1 MKLKSITL
9 AAMAIC
15 LTGQTAF
22 SRRPAVFPETE
33 ARESAPEGLAVDF
46 TEHLDQKVVSKGGA
60 VTRRHETVFF
70 DSAKDAASK
79 DMEQS
84 PNYSSL
90 NGVWDFRYYDSV
102 QDMLADP
109 DKAPTAIKVPGNWEV
124 QGFGTAV
131 YVNHPYEFRPRNPQP
146 PQLPDRIPT
155 GVYSRKFTP
164 EFGKGENCYL
174 NLCGVKGG
182 AYVFVNGKFVG
193 YSEDSKDLV
202 RYDITPYVES
212 GMEADLRIVV
222 TRWNTGSYLEC
233 QDFWRISGIERD
245 VYLSREPA
253 AVPEDFD
260 WNVVS
265 TLADDLSTGDFRLSV
280 NSSKPIN
287 VSWTLLD
294 ANGNETAKGA
304 TETVQGVK
312 QWQSAIKDVRRW
324 SAETPELYTLLLC
337 VEGKHAKANV
347 GFRRLE
353 IVGDRFLVNGMPVK
367 FKGVNIHEH
376 NQFTGHYIT
385 EEDMLTDLRLMKK
398 HNINAI
404 RTSHYPLPRLFYELC
419 DEYGFYV
426 YDEANI
432 ESHGMGYNLE
442 KTLGN
447 NPDWLPQHRDRILNM
462 YYRTRNYPCV
472 TILSL
477 GNEAGNGCNFYDT
490 YRELKALE
498 SGGQNRPVCYERA
511 VLEWNTDMFVPQYPD
526 AEWFHK
532 MGKSG
537 YPKPVVPSEYSHAM
551 GNSNG
556 SLDRQWK
563 YIYEYPNLQG
573 GFIWD
578 WIDQGLYE
586 TDSDGRMY
594 WTYGGDY
601 GEHSPSDGNFN
612 CNGVIAPDR
621 TPHPAMAEIK
631 HVYQDVK
638 VLPEDASQGLFKV
651 QNRFYFKSLNEY
663 TLRWAVT
670 ADGTRI
676 ASGNVALSAAPQ
688 SEEEVRVRLPKLP
701 SDKKCLITFET
712 LTSKAAGLL
721 PEGSV
726 IACDQ
731 IKLSDAKRLATPRR
745 ARGVKATE
753 TETAIALECRDASLV
768 FDKAL
773 GCLKEYSFKG
783 KNMFNED
790 FGLRPLFW
798 RAPTD
803 NDYGNGMPSRCQAFK
818 VSSRE
823 FDVKAGLEGDS
834 VVAEYSLASGNIFT
848 VRYTLLEGGI
858 LSVES
863 DFKGV
868 KSSKPVDVPR
878 IGFRMRLPATADSFS
893 YLGRGPEEN
902 YADRFGGTLIGG
914 YSSSA
919 SKEYVRYVRPQE
931 CGHHIDCEY
940 LSIGGLAIR
949 SDRFEFNALRC
960 AVEDLD
966 SEEAVQR
973 DYQWENKGPLT
984 ENDPA
989 KAKNRL
995 RRQTHINDYVERDFV
1010 EVCVDYAQSGVGG
1023 YDSWGS
1029 RPDGDRC
1036 LWSDRDY
1043 SFRFAI
1049 VPARAMGVRKSLGFD
1064 F

>member
-1 MKLKSITL
+1 MNIMSKRLHFLTPLAFLLACSAAYAGTL
-9 AAMAIC
+9 
-15 LTGQTAF
+15 TT
-22 SRRPAVFPETE
+22 
-33 ARESAPEGLAVDF
+33 DF
-46 TEHLDQKVVSKGGA
+46 TEHLDQKVITEGDA

-70 DSAKDAASK
+70 DMAKDALS
-79 DMEQS
+79 EEIEES
-84 PNYSSL
+84 PNYTSL

-102 QDMLADP
+102 QEMLADP
-109 DKAPTAIKVPGNWEV
+109 DKAPSTIKVPGNWEV
-124 QGFGTAV
+124 QGFGTAI
-131 YVNHPYEFRPRNPQP
+131 YVNHPYEFCPRNPRP
-146 PQLPDRIPT
+146 PQLPDKIPT

-164 EFGKGENCYL
+164 KFGTGEKCYL
-174 NLCGVKGG
+174 NLCGVKSG
-182 AYVFVNGKFVG
+182 AYVFINDKFIG

-212 GMEADLRIVV
+212 GKEADLRLVV
-222 TRWNTGSYLEC
+222 TRWSTGSYLEC

-245 VYLSREPA
+245 VYLSKEPA
-253 AVPEDFD
+253 TVPEDFD

-265 TLADDLSTGDFRLSV
+265 TLADDLITGDFRLNV

-294 ANGNETAKGA
+294 VQGNETAKGE

-312 QWQSAIKDVRRW
+312 QWQSAIKDVRKW

-337 VEGKHAKANV
+337 VEGKYAKANV

-353 IVGDRFLVNGMPVK
+353 IIGNQFLVNGQPVK

-385 EEDMLTDLRLMKK
+385 KEDIMTDLRLMKE

-404 RTSHYPLPRLFYELC
+404 RTCHYPQPRLFYELC
-419 DEYGFYV
+419 DKYGFYV

-432 ESHGMGYNLE
+432 ESHGMGYNLTR
-442 KTLGN
+442 TLGN
-447 NPDWLPQHRDRILNM
+447 SPDWLPQHRDRILNM

-490 YRELKALE
+490 YRELKTLE
-498 SGGQNRPVCYERA
+498 KDGQNRPVCYERA
-511 VLEWNTDMFVPQYPD
+511 EYEWNTDMFVPQYPE
-526 AEWFHK
+526 AEWFRK
-532 MGKSG
+532 MGESDYG
-537 YPKPVVPSEYSHAM
+537 KPVVPSEYSHAM

-586 TDSDGRMY
+586 TDAEGRMY

-601 GEHSPSDGNFN
+601 GEHTPSDGNFN
-612 CNGVIAPDR
+612 CNGIIAPDR
-621 TPHPAMAEIK
+621 TPHPAMAEVK
-631 HVYQDVK
+631 HVYQDVA
-638 VLPEDASQGLFKV
+638 VTSADPSSGLFNLN
-651 QNRFYFKSLNEY
+651 NRFYFRDLNKY
-663 TLRWAVT
+663 ILKWTVT
-670 ADGTRI
+670 ADGGRI
-676 ASGNVALSAAPQ
+676 GTGNVALSAGPQ
-688 SEEEVRVRLPKLP
+688 SMEEIRVALPKLP
-701 SDKKCLITFET
+701 SGKECLITFET
-712 LTSKAAGLL
+712 VSKEGDGLL
-721 PEGSV
+721 PKDYV
-726 IACDQ
+726 IAYDQ
-731 IKLSDAKRLATPRR
+731 FKLSDAKRLATPLQDN
-745 ARGVKATE
+745 GIKATE
-753 TETAIALECRDASLV
+753 TETVLALESRDASVV
-768 FDKAL
+768 FDKEL
-773 GCLKEYSFKG
+773 GCLRSYSFKG
-783 KNMFNED
+783 KNMFND
-790 FGLRPLFW
+790 GFGLRPLFW

-818 VSSRE
+818 TSSQEFNAKAE
-823 FDVKAGLEGDS
+823 FDGES
-834 VVAEYSLASGNIFT
+834 IVAEYSLASGNIFI
-848 VRYTLLEGGI
+848 VRYTLLEGGV
-858 LSVES
+858 LSVCS

-868 KSSKPVDVPR
+868 KSDKPIDVPR
-878 IGFRMRLPATADSFS
+878 IGFRMRLPASADSFT

-902 YADRFGGTLIGG
+902 YSDRFGGTLIGK

-919 SKEYVRYVRPQE
+919 AKEYVRYVRPQE
-931 CGHHIDCEY
+931 CGHHTDCEY
-940 LSIGGLAIR
+940 LAIGGMTIR
-949 SDRFEFNALRC
+949 SERFEFNALRC
-960 AVEDLD
+960 SVEDLD

-973 DYQWENKGPLT
+973 DYQWENKGPLS

-1010 EVCVDYAQSGVGG
+1010 EVCVDLAQSGIGG
-1023 YDSWGS
+1023 YDSWGAW
-1029 RPDGDRC
+1029 PDSDRC
-1036 LWSDRDY
+1036 LWSDKDY

-1049 VPARAMGVRKSLGFD
+1049 VPAKAMTVEKSLKYD

>member
-1 MKLKSITL
+1 
-9 AAMAIC
+9 MAIC

-70 DSAKDAASK
+70 DSAKDAVSK

-164 EFGKGENCYL
+164 EFEKGENCYL

-253 AVPEDFD
+253 TVPEDFD

-265 TLADDLSTGDFRLSV
+265 TLSEDLCTGDFRLEV
-280 NSSKPIN
+280 KSSKPIN
-287 VSWTLLD
+287 VSWILLD
-294 ANGNETAKGA
+294 ANGNETAKGES
-304 TETVQGVK
+304 ETVKGVK

-385 EEDMLTDLRLMKK
+385 EEDMLADLRLMKE

-404 RTSHYPLPRLFYELC
+404 RTSHYPLPRRFYELC
-419 DEYGFYV
+419 DKYGFYV
-426 YDEANI
+426 YSEANI

-556 SLDRQWK
+556 SRQWK
-563 YIYEYPNLQG
+563 YIYEYPSLQG

-663 TLRWAVT
+663 ALRWAVT

-712 LTSKAAGLL
+712 ITSKAAGLL

-726 IACDQ
+726 IAYDQ

-823 FDVKAGLEGDS
+823 FDVKAGLEGDT

-878 IGFRMRLPATADSFS
+878 IGFRMRLPASADSFT

-902 YADRFGGTLIGG
+902 YADRFGGTLIGE

-989 KAKNRL
+989 KAKNHL

>member
-1 MKLKSITL
+1 MKPRTL
-9 AAMAIC
+9 AAIAG
-15 LTGQTAF
+15 LLAF
-22 SRRPAVFPETE
+22 NSLLAQQPAAT
-33 ARESAPEGLAVDF
+33 F
-46 TEHLDQKVVSKGGA
+46 TEHLDQKIVSEGKA
-60 VTRRHETVFF
+60 VTQRHETVFF
-70 DSAKDAASK
+70 DSESDALSK
-79 DMEQS
+79 EIEQS
-84 PNYSSL
+84 PNYTSL

-102 QDMLADP
+102 QEMLSYP
-109 DKAPTAIKVPGNWEV
+109 DKAPSSIKVPGNWEV
-124 QGFGTAV
+124 QGFGTAI
-131 YVNHPYEFRPRNPQP
+131 YVNHPYEFCPRNPRP
-146 PQLPDRIPT
+146 PHLPDRIPT

-164 EFGKGENCYL
+164 EFGKDENCYL

-182 AYVFVNGKFVG
+182 AYLFVNDRFVG

-202 RYDITPYVES
+202 RHNITPYLES
-212 GMEADLRIVV
+212 GKEADLRLVV

-245 VYLSREPA
+245 VYLSKEPA
-253 AVPEDFD
+253 SVPEDFD

-265 TLADDLSTGDFRLSV
+265 TLDSGLAVGDFRLSV
-280 NSSKPIN
+280 NSSKPVN
-287 VSWTLLD
+287 VSWRLLD
-294 ANGNETAKGA
+294 ADGSLAASGES
-304 TETVQGVK
+304 ESVEGVK
-312 QWQSAIKDVRRW
+312 EWRASVGDVRKW
-324 SAETPELYTLLLC
+324 SAETPELYTLLLG
-337 VEGKHAKANV
+337 VEGKYAKADV

-353 IVGDRFLVNGMPVK
+353 IVGDKFLVNGRPVK

-385 EEDMLTDLRLMKK
+385 KEDILTDLRLMKE

-419 DEYGFYV
+419 DKYGFYV
-426 YDEANI
+426 YGEANI
-432 ESHGMGYNLE
+432 ESHGMGYRLE
-442 KTLGN
+442 RTLGN

-498 SGGQNRPVCYERA
+498 KDGQNRPVCYERA
-511 VLEWNTDMFVPQYPD
+511 QMEWNTDMLVPQYPD

-532 MGKSG
+532 MGESG
-537 YPKPVVPSEYSHAM
+537 YGKPVMPSEYSHAM

-586 TDSDGRMY
+586 TDSEGRMY
-594 WTYGGDY
+594 WAYGGDY

-621 TPHPAMAEIK
+621 TPHPAMAEIR
-631 HVYQDVK
+631 HVYQDVT
-638 VLPEDASQGLFKV
+638 VTAVDASKGLFRLN
-651 QNRFYFKSLNEY
+651 NRFYFRSLDKHILGW
-663 TLRWAVT
+663 TVT
-670 ADGTRI
+670 ADGERV
-676 ASGNVALSAAPQ
+676 ASGKVAVRTAPQ
-688 SEEEVRVRLPKLP
+688 SEEEFSVSLPKLP
-701 SDKKCLITFET
+701 SGKDCRIDFEI
-712 LTSKAAGLL
+712 LTGEEEGLL
-721 PEGSV
+721 PKGYV
-726 IACDQ
+726 VAYDQ
-731 IKLSDAKRLATPRR
+731 LTLSEAERQVAPSK
-745 ARGVKATE
+745 ARNIRMSQDESSIT
-753 TETAIALECRDASLV
+753 LECKEASLV
-768 FDKAL
+768 FDRTL
-773 GCLKEYSFKG
+773 GCLRTYSFKG
-783 KNMFNED
+783 KKMFNDD

-803 NDYGNGMPSRCQAFK
+803 NDYGNGMPSRCQDFK
-818 VSSRE
+818 TSSRE
-823 FDVKAGLEGDS
+823 FNVKAEFDGES
-834 VVAEYSLASGNIFT
+834 IVAEYTLASGNIFT
-848 VRYTLLEGGI
+848 VRYTLLERGL

-868 KSSKPVDVPR
+868 KSDNPVDVPR
-878 IGFRMRLPATADSFS
+878 IGFRMRLPASADSFS

-902 YADRFGGTLIGG
+902 YSDRFSGTLIGR

-919 SKEYVRYVRPQE
+919 AKEYVRYTRPQE

-940 LSIGGLAIR
+940 LSIGGLIVR
-949 SDRFEFNALRC
+949 SERFEFNALRC

-966 SEEAVQR
+966 SEEAVGR
-973 DYQWENKGPLT
+973 DYQWENKGPLS

-995 RRQTHINDYVERDFV
+995 RRQHHINDYTERDFV
-1010 EVCVDYAQSGVGG
+1010 EVCVDYAQTGVGG

-1029 RPDGDRC
+1029 WPDPDRS
-1036 LWSDRDY
+1036 LWSDYDY
-1043 SFRFAI
+1043 SFRFTL
-1049 VPARAMGVRKSLGFD
+1049 VPAKAMSVERSLKYD

>member
-1 MKLKSITL
+1 MDIRPYIITAL
-9 AAMAIC
+9 AALLASSAI
-15 LTGQTAF
+15 TAQKKG
-22 SRRPAVFPETE
+22 T
-33 ARESAPEGLAVDF
+33 DF
-46 TEHLDQKVVSKGGA
+46 TEHLDQKVVTEGNA

-70 DSAKDAASK
+70 NSAKDALSK
-79 DMEQS
+79 EIEAS

-90 NGVWDFRYYDSV
+90 NGAWDFRYYDSV

-109 DKAPTAIKVPGNWEV
+109 HKAPSTIKVPGNWEV
-124 QGFGTAV
+124 QGFGTAI
-131 YVNHPYEFRPRNPQP
+131 YVNHPYEFCPRNPQP
-146 PQLPDRIPT
+146 PQLPDKIPT

-164 EFGKGENCYL
+164 EFGAGEKCYL

-182 AYVFVNGKFVG
+182 AYVFVNEKFVG

-212 GMEADLRIVV
+212 GKEADLRMVV
-222 TRWNTGSYLEC
+222 TRWSTGSYLEC
-233 QDFWRISGIERD
+233 QDFWRISGIEHD

-253 AVPEDFD
+253 TVPEDFD

-294 ANGNETAKGA
+294 ADGNETAKGNA
-304 TETVQGVK
+304 ETVQGVK

-324 SAETPELYTLLLC
+324 SAETPELYTLLLF
-337 VEGKHAKANV
+337 VEGKYAKANV

-353 IVGDRFLVNGMPVK
+353 IIGDRFLVNGQPVK

-376 NQFTGHYIT
+376 NQFTGHYVT
-385 EEDMLTDLRLMKK
+385 KEDILTDLRLMKE

-404 RTSHYPLPRLFYELC
+404 RTCHYPQPRLFYELC
-419 DEYGFYV
+419 DKYGFYV

-432 ESHGMGYNLE
+432 ESHGMGYKLTR
-442 KTLGN
+442 TLGN

-498 SGGQNRPVCYERA
+498 KDGQNRPVCYERA
-511 VLEWNTDMFVPQYPD
+511 EYEWNTDMLVPQYPG

-532 MGKSG
+532 MGESG
-537 YPKPVVPSEYSHAM
+537 YGKPVVPSEYSHAM

-586 TDSDGRMY
+586 TDAEGRMY

-601 GEHSPSDGNFN
+601 GENTPSDGNFN
-612 CNGVIAPDR
+612 CNGIIAPDR
-621 TPHPAMAEIK
+621 SLHPAMAEVK
-631 HVYQDVK
+631 HVYQDVA
-638 VLPEDASQGLFKV
+638 VSPVDASYGLFRLK
-651 QNRFYFKSLNEY
+651 NRFYFKDLKEY
-663 TLRWAVT
+663 ILRWTVT
-670 ADGTRI
+670 ADGDRVG
-676 ASGNVALSAAPQ
+676 SGGLALSARPQ
-688 SEEEVRVRLPKLP
+688 SDEDLRVALPKLP

-712 LTSKAAGLL
+712 VTKGSDGLL
-721 PEGSV
+721 PKGYV
-726 IACDQ
+726 IAYDQ
-731 IKLSDAKRLATPRR
+731 IKLSDAKRLDQPAMAKGIKT
-745 ARGVKATE
+745 TE
-753 TETAIALECRDASLV
+753 TENVLALESRDASVV

-773 GCLKEYSFKG
+773 GCLKTYSFKG
-783 KNMFNED
+783 KKMFNDD

-818 VSSRE
+818 TSSRE
-823 FDVKAGLEGDS
+823 FNVKAEFDGES
-834 VVAEYSLASGNIFT
+834 IVAEYSLASGNIFV

-858 LSVES
+858 LSVRS

-868 KSSKPVDVPR
+868 KSDKPVDVPR
-878 IGFRMRLPATADSFS
+878 IGFRMRLPASADSFT

-902 YADRFGGTLIGG
+902 YSDRFSGTLIGK

-919 SKEYVRYVRPQE
+919 AKEYVRYVRPQE
-931 CGHHIDCEY
+931 CGHHTDCEY
-940 LSIGGLAIR
+940 LAIGGLAVR

-960 AVEDLD
+960 SIEDLD

-973 DYQWENKGPLT
+973 DYQWENKGPLA

-1010 EVCVDYAQSGVGG
+1010 EVCVDYAQGGVGG
-1023 YDSWGS
+1023 YDSWGA
-1029 RPDGDRC
+1029 RPDADRC
-1036 LWSDRDY
+1036 LWSDKDY
-1043 SFRFAI
+1043 SFRFAL
-1049 VPARAMGVRKSLGFD
+1049 VPAKAMSAERAMKYD

>member
-1 MKLKSITL
+1 
-9 AAMAIC
+9 MAIC

-70 DSAKDAASK
+70 DSAKDAVSK

-131 YVNHPYEFRPRNPQP
+131 YVNHPYEFCPRNPQP

-164 EFGKGENCYL
+164 GFEKGENCYL

-253 AVPEDFD
+253 TVPEDFD

-265 TLADDLSTGDFRLSV
+265 TLSEDLCTGDFRLEV
-280 NSSKPIN
+280 NSSKQIN
-287 VSWTLLD
+287 VSWILLD
-294 ANGNETAKGA
+294 ANGNETAKGES
-304 TETVQGVK
+304 ETVKGVK

-498 SGGQNRPVCYERA
+498 RGGQNRPVCYERA
-511 VLEWNTDMFVPQYPD
+511 VFEWNTDMFVPQYPD

-551 GNSNG
+551 GN
-556 SLDRQWK
+556 
-563 YIYEYPNLQG
+563 
-573 GFIWD
+573 
-578 WIDQGLYE
+578 
-586 TDSDGRMY
+586 
-594 WTYGGDY
+594 
-601 GEHSPSDGNFN
+601 
-612 CNGVIAPDR
+612 C
-621 TPHPAMAEIK
+621 
-631 HVYQDVK
+631 
-638 VLPEDASQGLFKV
+638 
-651 QNRFYFKSLNEY
+651 
-663 TLRWAVT
+663 
-670 ADGTRI
+670 
-676 ASGNVALSAAPQ
+676 
-688 SEEEVRVRLPKLP
+688 
-701 SDKKCLITFET
+701 
-712 LTSKAAGLL
+712 
-721 PEGSV
+721 
-726 IACDQ
+726 Q
-731 IKLSDAKRLATPRR
+731 I
-745 ARGVKATE
+745 
-753 TETAIALECRDASLV
+753 
-768 FDKAL
+768 
-773 GCLKEYSFKG
+773 
-783 KNMFNED
+783 
-790 FGLRPLFW
+790 
-798 RAPTD
+798 
-803 NDYGNGMPSRCQAFK
+803 
-818 VSSRE
+818 
-823 FDVKAGLEGDS
+823 
-834 VVAEYSLASGNIFT
+834 
-848 VRYTLLEGGI
+848 
-858 LSVES
+858 
-863 DFKGV
+863 
-868 KSSKPVDVPR
+868 
-878 IGFRMRLPATADSFS
+878 
-893 YLGRGPEEN
+893 
-902 YADRFGGTLIGG
+902 
-914 YSSSA
+914 
-919 SKEYVRYVRPQE
+919 
-931 CGHHIDCEY
+931 
-940 LSIGGLAIR
+940 
-949 SDRFEFNALRC
+949 
-960 AVEDLD
+960 
-966 SEEAVQR
+966 
-973 DYQWENKGPLT
+973 
-984 ENDPA
+984 
-989 KAKNRL
+989 
-995 RRQTHINDYVERDFV
+995 
-1010 EVCVDYAQSGVGG
+1010 
-1023 YDSWGS
+1023 
-1029 RPDGDRC
+1029 
-1036 LWSDRDY
+1036 
-1043 SFRFAI
+1043 
-1049 VPARAMGVRKSLGFD
+1049 
-1064 F
+1064 

>member
-1 MKLKSITL
+1 
-9 AAMAIC
+9 MAIC
-15 LTGQTAF
+15 LIGQTAF

-70 DSAKDAASK
+70 DSAKDAVSK

-253 AVPEDFD
+253 TVPEDFD

-265 TLADDLSTGDFRLSV
+265 TLSEDLCTGDFRLEV
-280 NSSKPIN
+280 KSSKPIN
-287 VSWTLLD
+287 VSWILLD
-294 ANGNETAKGA
+294 ANGNETAKGES
-304 TETVQGVK
+304 ETVKGVK

-663 TLRWAVT
+663 VLRWAVT

-712 LTSKAAGLL
+712 ITS
-721 PEGSV
+721 
-726 IACDQ
+726 
-731 IKLSDAKRLATPRR
+731 
-745 ARGVKATE
+745 KATE

-878 IGFRMRLPATADSFS
+878 IGFRMRLPASADSFT

-902 YADRFGGTLIGG
+902 YADRFGGTLIGE

-966 SEEAVQR
+966 SEEVVQR
-973 DYQWENKGPLT
+973 DYQWENKRPLT

-989 KAKNRL
+989 KAKNHL

>member
-1 MKLKSITL
+1 MNIRPYIITAL
-9 AAMAIC
+9 AALLASSAI
-15 LTGQTAF
+15 TAQKKG
-22 SRRPAVFPETE
+22 T
-33 ARESAPEGLAVDF
+33 DF
-46 TEHLDQKVVSKGGA
+46 TEHLDQKVVTEGNA

-70 DSAKDAASK
+70 NSAKDALSKEIEASA
-79 DMEQS
+79 
-84 PNYSSL
+84 NYSSL

-109 DKAPTAIKVPGNWEV
+109 HKAPSTIKVPGNWEV
-124 QGFGTAV
+124 QGFGTAI
-131 YVNHPYEFRPRNPQP
+131 YVNHPYEFCPRNPQP
-146 PQLPDRIPT
+146 PQLPDKIPT

-164 EFGKGENCYL
+164 EFGAGEKCYL

-182 AYVFVNGKFVG
+182 AYVFVNEKFVG

-212 GMEADLRIVV
+212 GKEADLRMVV
-222 TRWNTGSYLEC
+222 TRWSTGSYLEC

-294 ANGNETAKGA
+294 AQGNETTKGA

-312 QWQSAIKDVRRW
+312 QWQSAIKGVRKW
-324 SAETPELYTLLLC
+324 SAETPGLYTLLLC
-337 VEGKHAKANV
+337 VEGKYAKANV

-353 IVGDRFLVNGMPVK
+353 IVSDRFLVNGQPVK

-376 NQFTGHYIT
+376 NQFTGHYVT
-385 EEDMLTDLRLMKK
+385 KEDILTDLRLMKE

-404 RTSHYPLPRLFYELC
+404 RTCHYPQPRLFYELC
-419 DEYGFYV
+419 DKYGFYV

-432 ESHGMGYNLE
+432 ESHGMGYKLTR
-442 KTLGN
+442 TLGN

-498 SGGQNRPVCYERA
+498 KDGQNRPVCYERA
-511 VLEWNTDMFVPQYPD
+511 EYEWNTDMLVPQYPG

-532 MGKSG
+532 MGESG
-537 YPKPVVPSEYSHAM
+537 YGKPVVPSEYSHAM

-556 SLDRQWK
+556 SLDRQWR

-601 GEHSPSDGNFN
+601 GENTPSDGNFN
-612 CNGVIAPDR
+612 CNGIIAPDR
-621 TPHPAMAEIK
+621 SLHPAMAEVR
-631 HVYQDVK
+631 HVYQDVA
-638 VLPEDASQGLFKV
+638 VTLVDASKGLFRLT
-651 QNRFYFKSLNEY
+651 NRFYFRSLDKHILKW
-663 TLRWAVT
+663 TVI
-670 ADGTRI
+670 ADGSRL
-676 ASGNVALSAAPQ
+676 ASGDIKLSAAPQ
-688 SEEEVRVRLPKLP
+688 SDEDFSVGLPELP
-701 SDKKCLITFET
+701 SDKDCLITFEV
-712 LTSKAAGLL
+712 LTAEKEGLL
-721 PEGSV
+721 PKGYA
-726 IACDQ
+726 IGYDQ
-731 IKLSDAKRLATPRR
+731 LKLSDAVRQEIPVNAFDIRMTQD
-745 ARGVKATE
+745 E
-753 TETAIALECRDASLV
+753 SAITLEWRDAVTFKTKASIV
-768 FDKAL
+768 FDKTL
-773 GCLKEYSFKG
+773 GCLRSYSFKG
-783 KNMFNED
+783 KNMFNDD

-818 VSSRE
+818 TSIRE
-823 FDVKAGLEGDS
+823 FDVKADFDGES
-834 VVAEYSLASGNIFT
+834 IIAEYTLASGNIFI

-858 LSVES
+858 LSVRS

-868 KSSKPVDVPR
+868 KSVKPVDVPR
-878 IGFRMRLPATADSFS
+878 IGFRLRLPASADSFT

-902 YADRFGGTLIGG
+902 YSDRFSGTLVGK

-919 SKEYVRYVRPQE
+919 AKEYVRYVRPQE
-931 CGHHIDCEY
+931 CGHHTDCEY
-940 LSIGGLAIR
+940 LAIGGLTIR

-960 AVEDLD
+960 SVEDLD

-984 ENDPA
+984 ENDLA

-995 RRQTHINDYVERDFV
+995 RRQTHINDYVERNFV
-1010 EVCVDYAQSGVGG
+1010 EVCIDLAQSGIGG
-1023 YDSWGS
+1023 YDSWGA
-1029 RPDGDRC
+1029 RPDEDRC
-1036 LWSDRDY
+1036 LWSDKDY
-1043 SFRFAI
+1043 SFRFAL
-1049 VPARAMGVRKSLGFD
+1049 VPAKAMNAERAMKYD

>member
-1 MKLKSITL
+1 
-9 AAMAIC
+9 MAIC

-33 ARESAPEGLAVDF
+33 ARESAPEWLAVDF

-212 GMEADLRIVV
+212 GMETDLRIVV

-253 AVPEDFD
+253 TVPEDFD

-265 TLADDLSTGDFRLSV
+265 TLSEDLGTGDFRLEV

-353 IVGDRFLVNGMPVK
+353 IVGDRFLVNGQPVK

-376 NQFTGHYIT
+376 NQFTGHYVT
-385 EEDMLTDLRLMKK
+385 KEDILTDLRLMKK

-663 TLRWAVT
+663 ALRWAVT

-688 SEEEVRVRLPKLP
+688 SEEVRVRLPKLP

-731 IKLSDAKRLATPRR
+731 IKLSDARRLATPRL

-823 FDVKAGLEGDS
+823 FDVKAGLEGDT

-878 IGFRMRLPATADSFS
+878 IGFRMRLPASADSFT

-902 YADRFGGTLIGG
+902 YADRFGGTLIGE

-1023 YDSWGS
+1023 YDSWGA

>member
-1 MKLKSITL
+1 
-9 AAMAIC
+9 MAIC

-33 ARESAPEGLAVDF
+33 ARESAPEWLAVDF

-70 DSAKDAASK
+70 DSAKDAVSK

-109 DKAPTAIKVPGNWEV
+109 DKAPTSIKVPGNWEV

-253 AVPEDFD
+253 TVPEDFD

-265 TLADDLSTGDFRLSV
+265 TLSEDLCTGDFRLEV
-280 NSSKPIN
+280 KSSKPIN
-287 VSWTLLD
+287 VSWILLD
-294 ANGNETAKGA
+294 ANGNETAKGES
-304 TETVQGVK
+304 ETVKGVK

-404 RTSHYPLPRLFYELC
+404 RTSHYPLPRRFYELC

-556 SLDRQWK
+556 SL
-563 YIYEYPNLQG
+563 EG

-638 VLPEDASQGLFKV
+638 VLPEDASQGIFKV

-663 TLRWAVT
+663 ALRWAVT

-731 IKLSDAKRLATPRR
+731 IKLSDARRLATPRL

-878 IGFRMRLPATADSFS
+878 IGFRMRLPASADSFT

-902 YADRFGGTLIGG
+902 YADRFGGTLIGE

>member
-1 MKLKSITL
+1 MSKRSHFLTPLSFFLSCFATYAGTL
-9 AAMAIC
+9 
-15 LTGQTAF
+15 TT
-22 SRRPAVFPETE
+22 
-33 ARESAPEGLAVDF
+33 DF
-46 TEHLDQKVVSKGGA
+46 TEHLDQKVVAEGNA
-60 VTRRHETVFF
+60 VTRRHETIFF
-70 DSAKDAASK
+70 DSAKEALSK
-79 DMEQS
+79 DFEES
-84 PNYSSL
+84 AAYTSL

-102 QDMLADP
+102 QEMLTDP
-109 DKAPTAIKVPGNWEV
+109 DKAPSTIKVPGNWEV
-124 QGFGTAV
+124 QGFGTAI
-131 YVNHPYEFRPRNPQP
+131 YVNHPYEFCPRNPQP
-146 PQLPDRIPT
+146 PQLPDKIPT

-164 EFGKGENCYL
+164 EFGAGEKCYL

-182 AYVFVNGKFVG
+182 AYVFVNDEFVG
-193 YSEDSKDLV
+193 YSEDSKSLV

-212 GMEADLRIVV
+212 GKEADLRMVV
-222 TRWNTGSYLEC
+222 TRWSTGSYLEC

-245 VYLSREPA
+245 VYLSKEPST
-253 AVPEDFD
+253 VPEDFD

-265 TLADDLSTGDFRLSV
+265 TLDNDLSTGNFRLSV

-294 ANGNETAKGA
+294 AQGNESAKGK
-304 TETVQGVK
+304 TETVQGAK
-312 QWQSAIKDVRRW
+312 QWRSAIKDVRKW

-337 VEGKHAKANV
+337 VEGKYAKANV

-353 IVGDRFLVNGMPVK
+353 IVGNQSLVNGRPVK

-376 NQFTGHYIT
+376 NQFTGHYVT
-385 EEDMLTDLRLMKK
+385 KEDILTDLRLMKE

-404 RTSHYPLPRLFYELC
+404 RTCHYPQPRLFYELC
-419 DEYGFYV
+419 DKYGFYV

-432 ESHGMGYNLE
+432 ESHGMGYKLPR
-442 KTLGN
+442 TLGN

-490 YRELKALE
+490 YRDLKALE
-498 SGGQNRPVCYERA
+498 KDGQNRPVCYERA
-511 VLEWNTDMFVPQYPD
+511 EYEWNTDMLVPQYPD

-532 MGKSG
+532 MGESDYG
-537 YPKPVVPSEYSHAM
+537 KPVVPSEYSHAM

-556 SLDRQWK
+556 SLDRQWE

-586 TDSDGRMY
+586 TDKKGKMY

-612 CNGVIAPDR
+612 CNGIIAPDR
-621 TPHPAMAEIK
+621 TLHPAMAEVK
-631 HVYQDVK
+631 HVYQDVTVAPVDVANGMFRLK
-638 VLPEDASQGLFKV
+638 
-651 QNRFYFKSLNEY
+651 NRFYFKSLNEY
-663 TLRWAVT
+663 ILKWTVT
-670 ADGTRI
+670 ADGIRVG
-676 ASGNVALSAAPQ
+676 SGDLALSTRPQ
-688 SEEEVRVRLPKLP
+688 SEEDVRVALPKLP

-712 LTSKAAGLL
+712 VTKGSDGLL
-721 PEGSV
+721 PKGYV
-726 IACDQ
+726 IAYDQ
-731 IKLSDAKRLATPRR
+731 FKLSEAKRLDSPSKAK
-745 ARGVKATE
+745 GVKTSE
-753 TETAIALECRDASLV
+753 TENVLVLESREASIV

-773 GCLKEYSFKG
+773 GCLRSYSFKG
-783 KNMFNED
+783 KNMFNDD

-818 VSSRE
+818 TSSRE
-823 FDVKAGLEGDS
+823 FNVKASIDGES
-834 VVAEYSLASGNIFT
+834 IVAEYSLASGNIFI

-858 LSVES
+858 LSVAS
-863 DFKGV
+863 DFKGI
-868 KSSKPVDVPR
+868 KSGNPIDVPR
-878 IGFRMRLPATADSFS
+878 IGFRMRLPASADSFI

-902 YADRFGGTLIGG
+902 YSDRFGGTLIGK

-919 SKEYVRYVRPQE
+919 AKEYVRYVRPQE
-931 CGHHIDCEY
+931 CGHHADCEY
-940 LSIGGLAIR
+940 LAIGGMTVR
-949 SDRFEFNALRC
+949 SERFEFNALRC
-960 AVEDLD
+960 SVEDLD

-989 KAKNRL
+989 KAKNRF

-1010 EVCVDYAQSGVGG
+1010 EVCVDYAQSGIGG
-1023 YDSWGS
+1023 YDSWGA
-1029 RPDGDRC
+1029 RPDADRC
-1036 LWSDRDY
+1036 LWNDKDY

-1049 VPARAMGVRKSLGFD
+1049 VPSKVMNFTRSMKYGF
-1064 F
+1064 

>member
-1 MKLKSITL
+1 MTL
-9 AAMAIC
+9 
-15 LTGQTAF
+15 LAF
-22 SRRPAVFPETE
+22 S
-33 ARESAPEGLAVDF
+33 LACSVAYAGMLTTDF
-46 TEHLDQKVVSKGGA
+46 TEHLDQKVITEGNA
-60 VTRRHETVFF
+60 VTRRHETIFF
-70 DSAKDAASK
+70 DSVKDAVSK
-79 DMEQS
+79 DFEQS

-102 QDMLADP
+102 QEMLADP
-109 DKAPTAIKVPGNWEV
+109 DKAPSTIKVPGNWEV
-124 QGFGTAV
+124 QGFGTAI
-131 YVNHPYEFRPRNPQP
+131 YVNHPYEFCPRNPRP
-146 PQLPDRIPT
+146 PQLPDKIPT

-164 EFGKGENCYL
+164 EFGAGEKCYL

-182 AYVFVNGKFVG
+182 VYLFINDHYVG

-202 RYDITPYVES
+202 RYDITPYVVN
-212 GMEADLRIVV
+212 GKEADLKMVV
-222 TRWNTGSYLEC
+222 TRWSTGSYLES

-245 VYLSREPA
+245 VYLSREPV

-280 NSSKPIN
+280 NSSTPVN
-287 VSWTLLD
+287 VSWTLID
-294 ANGNETAKGA
+294 ARGNETAKGKA
-304 TETVQGVK
+304 EIVQGVK
-312 QWQSAIKDVRRW
+312 QWQSAIKDVRKW

-337 VEGKHAKANV
+337 VEGKYAKANV

-353 IVGDRFLVNGMPVK
+353 IVGNQFLVNGQPVK

-385 EEDMLTDLRLMKK
+385 KEDILTDLRLMKE

-404 RTSHYPLPRLFYELC
+404 RTCHYPQPRLFYELC
-419 DEYGFYV
+419 DKYGFYV

-432 ESHGMGYNLE
+432 ESHGMGYKLTR
-442 KTLGN
+442 TLGN

-498 SGGQNRPVCYERA
+498 KDGQNRPVCYERA
-511 VLEWNTDMFVPQYPD
+511 EYEWNTDMFVPQYPG
-526 AEWFHK
+526 AEWFRK
-532 MGKSG
+532 MGESD
-537 YPKPVVPSEYSHAM
+537 YDKPVVPSEYSHAM

-586 TDSDGRMY
+586 TDKDGKMY

-601 GEHSPSDGNFN
+601 GENTPSDGNFN
-612 CNGVIAPDR
+612 CNGIIAPDR
-621 TPHPAMAEIK
+621 SLHPAMAEVK
-631 HVYQDVK
+631 HVYQDVA
-638 VLPEDASQGLFKV
+638 VTPTDASNGLFRL
-651 QNRFYFKSLNEY
+651 QNRFYFKDLNEY
-663 TLRWAVT
+663 ILKWTVT
-670 ADGTRI
+670 ADGGRI
-676 ASGNVALSAAPQ
+676 GSGNVALSAGPQ
-688 SEEEVRVRLPKLP
+688 SVEDIRVALPKLP
-701 SDKKCLITFET
+701 SAKECLITFET
-712 LTSKAAGLL
+712 VTKKDDGLL
-721 PEGSV
+721 SKDYV
-726 IACDQ
+726 IAYDQ
-731 IKLSDAKRLATPRR
+731 FKLSDAKRLAAPSQ
-745 ARGVKATE
+745 AKGIKASE
-753 TETAIALECRDASLV
+753 TETVLVLESRDASVV
-768 FDKAL
+768 FDKEL
-773 GCLKEYSFKG
+773 GCLRTYSFKG
-783 KNMFNED
+783 KNMFNDD

-818 VSSRE
+818 TSSWV
-823 FDVKAGLEGDS
+823 FNVKAGFDGES
-834 VVAEYSLASGNIFT
+834 IVAEYSLVSGNIFI
-848 VRYTLLEGGI
+848 VRYALLEGGV
-858 LSVES
+858 LSVAS

-868 KSSKPVDVPR
+868 KSDEPIDVPR
-878 IGFRMRLPATADSFS
+878 IGFRMRLPASADSFT

-902 YADRFGGTLIGG
+902 YSDRFSGALIGK

-919 SKEYVRYVRPQE
+919 AKEYVRYVRPQE
-931 CGHHIDCEY
+931 CGHHTDCEY
-940 LSIGGLAIR
+940 LAIGGLVVR

-960 AVEDLD
+960 SVEDLD
-966 SEEAVQR
+966 SEEAVQH
-973 DYQWENKGPLT
+973 DYQWENKGPLS

-995 RRQTHINDYVERDFV
+995 RRQTHINDYAERDFV
-1010 EVCVDYAQSGVGG
+1010 EVCVDYAQSGIGG

-1029 RPDGDRC
+1029 RPDSDRC
-1036 LWSDRDY
+1036 LWNDKDY
-1043 SFRFAI
+1043 SFRFAL
-1049 VPARAMGVRKSLGFD
+1049 VPAKAMSAERAMRYEF
-1064 F
+1064 

>member
-1 MKLKSITL
+1 MKPRTL
-9 AAMAIC
+9 AAIAG
-15 LTGQTAF
+15 LLAF
-22 SRRPAVFPETE
+22 NSLLAQQPAAT
-33 ARESAPEGLAVDF
+33 F
-46 TEHLDQKVVSKGGA
+46 TEHLDQKIVSEGKA
-60 VTRRHETVFF
+60 VTQRHETVFF
-70 DSAKDAASK
+70 DSESDALSK
-79 DMEQS
+79 EIEQS
-84 PNYSSL
+84 PNYTSL

-102 QDMLADP
+102 QEMLSYP
-109 DKAPTAIKVPGNWEV
+109 DKAPSSIKVPGNWEV
-124 QGFGTAV
+124 QGFGTAI
-131 YVNHPYEFRPRNPQP
+131 YVNHPYEFCPRNPRP
-146 PQLPDRIPT
+146 PHLPDRIPT

-164 EFGKGENCYL
+164 EFGKDENCYL

-182 AYVFVNGKFVG
+182 AYLFVNDRFVG

-202 RYDITPYVES
+202 RHNITPYLES
-212 GMEADLRIVV
+212 GKEADLRLVV

-245 VYLSREPA
+245 VYLSKEPA
-253 AVPEDFD
+253 SVPEDFD

-265 TLADDLSTGDFRLSV
+265 TLDSGLAVGDFRLSV
-280 NSSKPIN
+280 NSSKPVN
-287 VSWTLLD
+287 VSWRLLD
-294 ANGNETAKGA
+294 ADGSLAASGES
-304 TETVQGVK
+304 ESVEGVK
-312 QWQSAIKDVRRW
+312 EWRASVGDVRKW
-324 SAETPELYTLLLC
+324 SAETPELYTLLLG
-337 VEGKHAKANV
+337 VEGKYAKADV

-353 IVGDRFLVNGMPVK
+353 IVGDKFLVNGRPVK

-385 EEDMLTDLRLMKK
+385 KEDILTDLRLMKE

-419 DEYGFYV
+419 DKYGFYV
-426 YDEANI
+426 YGEANI
-432 ESHGMGYNLE
+432 ESHGMGYRLE
-442 KTLGN
+442 RTLGN

-498 SGGQNRPVCYERA
+498 KDGQNRPVCYERA
-511 VLEWNTDMFVPQYPD
+511 QMEWNTDMLVPQYPD

-532 MGKSG
+532 MGESG
-537 YPKPVVPSEYSHAM
+537 YGKPVMPSEYSHAM

-586 TDSDGRMY
+586 TDSEGRMY
-594 WTYGGDY
+594 WAYGGDY

-621 TPHPAMAEIK
+621 TPHPAMAEIR
-631 HVYQDVK
+631 HVYQDVT
-638 VLPEDASQGLFKV
+638 VTAVDASKGLFRLN
-651 QNRFYFKSLNEY
+651 NRFYFRSLDKHILGW
-663 TLRWAVT
+663 TVT
-670 ADGTRI
+670 ADGERV
-676 ASGNVALSAAPQ
+676 ASGKVAVRTAPQ
-688 SEEEVRVRLPKLP
+688 SEEEFSVSLPKLP
-701 SDKKCLITFET
+701 SGKDCRIDFEI
-712 LTSKAAGLL
+712 LTGEEEGLL
-721 PEGSV
+721 PKGYV
-726 IACDQ
+726 VAYDQ
-731 IKLSDAKRLATPRR
+731 LTLSEAERQVAPSK
-745 ARGVKATE
+745 ARNIRMSQDESSIT
-753 TETAIALECRDASLV
+753 LECKEASLV
-768 FDKAL
+768 FDRTL
-773 GCLKEYSFKG
+773 GCLRTYSFKG
-783 KNMFNED
+783 KKMFNDD

-803 NDYGNGMPSRCQAFK
+803 NDYGNGMPSRCQDFK
-818 VSSRE
+818 TSSRE
-823 FDVKAGLEGDS
+823 FNVKAEFDGES
-834 VVAEYSLASGNIFT
+834 IVAEYTLASGNIFT
-848 VRYTLLEGGI
+848 VRYTLLEGGL

-868 KSSKPVDVPR
+868 KSDNPVDVPR
-878 IGFRMRLPATADSFS
+878 IGFRMRLPASADSFS

-902 YADRFGGTLIGG
+902 YSDRFSGTLIGR

-919 SKEYVRYVRPQE
+919 AKEYVRYTRPQE

-940 LSIGGLAIR
+940 LSIGGLIVR
-949 SDRFEFNALRC
+949 SERFEFNALRC

-966 SEEAVQR
+966 SEEAVGR
-973 DYQWENKGPLT
+973 DYQWENKGPLS

-995 RRQTHINDYVERDFV
+995 RRQHHINDYTERDFV
-1010 EVCVDYAQSGVGG
+1010 EVCVDYAQTGVGG

-1029 RPDGDRC
+1029 WPDPDRS
-1036 LWSDRDY
+1036 LWSDYDY
-1043 SFRFAI
+1043 SFRLTL
-1049 VPARAMGVRKSLGFD
+1049 VPAKAMSVERSLKYD

>member
-1 MKLKSITL
+1 MKPRTL
-9 AAMAIC
+9 AAIAG
-15 LTGQTAF
+15 LLAF
-22 SRRPAVFPETE
+22 NSLLAQQPAAT
-33 ARESAPEGLAVDF
+33 F
-46 TEHLDQKVVSKGGA
+46 TEHLDQKIVSEGKA
-60 VTRRHETVFF
+60 VTQRHETVFF
-70 DSAKDAASK
+70 DSESDALSK
-79 DMEQS
+79 EIEQS
-84 PNYSSL
+84 PNYTSL

-102 QDMLADP
+102 QEMLSYP
-109 DKAPTAIKVPGNWEV
+109 DKAPSSIKVPGNWEV
-124 QGFGTAV
+124 QGFGTAI
-131 YVNHPYEFRPRNPQP
+131 YVNHPYEFCPRNPRP
-146 PQLPDRIPT
+146 PHLPDRIPT

-164 EFGKGENCYL
+164 EFGKDENCYL

-182 AYVFVNGKFVG
+182 AYLFVNDRFVG

-202 RYDITPYVES
+202 RHNITPYLES
-212 GMEADLRIVV
+212 GKEADLRLVV

-245 VYLSREPA
+245 VYLSKEPA
-253 AVPEDFD
+253 SVPEDFD

-265 TLADDLSTGDFRLSV
+265 TLDSGLAVGDFRLSV
-280 NSSKPIN
+280 NSSKPVN
-287 VSWTLLD
+287 VSWRLLD
-294 ANGNETAKGA
+294 ADGSLAASGES
-304 TETVQGVK
+304 ESVEGVK
-312 QWQSAIKDVRRW
+312 EWRASVGDVRKW
-324 SAETPELYTLLLC
+324 SAETPELYTLLLG
-337 VEGKHAKANV
+337 VEGKYAKADV

-353 IVGDRFLVNGMPVK
+353 IVGDKFLVNGRPVK

-385 EEDMLTDLRLMKK
+385 KEDIMTDLRLMKE

-419 DEYGFYV
+419 DKYGFYV
-426 YDEANI
+426 YGEANI
-432 ESHGMGYNLE
+432 ESHGMGYRLE
-442 KTLGN
+442 RTLGN

-498 SGGQNRPVCYERA
+498 KDGQNRPVCYERA
-511 VLEWNTDMFVPQYPD
+511 QMEWNTDMLVPQYPD

-532 MGKSG
+532 MGESG
-537 YPKPVVPSEYSHAM
+537 YGKPVMPSEYSHAM

-586 TDSDGRMY
+586 TDSEGRMY
-594 WTYGGDY
+594 WAYGGDY

-621 TPHPAMAEIK
+621 TPHPAMAEIR
-631 HVYQDVK
+631 HVYQDVT
-638 VLPEDASQGLFKV
+638 VTAVDASKGLFRLN
-651 QNRFYFKSLNEY
+651 NRFYFRSLDKHILGW
-663 TLRWAVT
+663 TVT
-670 ADGTRI
+670 ADGERV
-676 ASGNVALSAAPQ
+676 ASGKVAVRTAPQ
-688 SEEEVRVRLPKLP
+688 SEEEFSVSLPKLP
-701 SDKKCLITFET
+701 SGKDCRIDFEI
-712 LTSKAAGLL
+712 LTGEEEGLL
-721 PEGSV
+721 PKGYV
-726 IACDQ
+726 VAYDQ
-731 IKLSDAKRLATPRR
+731 LTLSEAERQVAPSK
-745 ARGVKATE
+745 ARNIRMSQDESSIT
-753 TETAIALECRDASLV
+753 LECKEASLV
-768 FDKAL
+768 FDRTL
-773 GCLKEYSFKG
+773 GCLRTYSFKG
-783 KNMFNED
+783 KKMFNDD

-803 NDYGNGMPSRCQAFK
+803 NDYGNGMPSRCQDFK
-818 VSSRE
+818 TSSRE
-823 FDVKAGLEGDS
+823 FNVKAEFDGES
-834 VVAEYSLASGNIFT
+834 IVAEYTLASGNIFT
-848 VRYTLLEGGI
+848 VRYTLLEGGL

-868 KSSKPVDVPR
+868 KSDNPVDVPR
-878 IGFRMRLPATADSFS
+878 IGFRMRLPASADSFS

-902 YADRFGGTLIGG
+902 YSDRFSGTLIGR

-919 SKEYVRYVRPQE
+919 AKEYVRYIRPQE

-940 LSIGGLAIR
+940 LSIGGLIVR
-949 SDRFEFNALRC
+949 SERFEFNALRC

-966 SEEAVQR
+966 SEEAVGR
-973 DYQWENKGPLT
+973 DYQWENKGPLS

-995 RRQTHINDYVERDFV
+995 RRQHHINDYTERDFV
-1010 EVCVDYAQSGVGG
+1010 EVCVDYAQTGVGG

-1029 RPDGDRC
+1029 WPDPDRS
-1036 LWSDRDY
+1036 LWSDYDY
-1043 SFRFAI
+1043 SFRLTL
-1049 VPARAMGVRKSLGFD
+1049 VPAKAMSVERSLKYD

>member
-1 MKLKSITL
+1 MKPRTL
-9 AAMAIC
+9 AAIAG
-15 LTGQTAF
+15 LLAF
-22 SRRPAVFPETE
+22 NSLLAQQPAAT
-33 ARESAPEGLAVDF
+33 F
-46 TEHLDQKVVSKGGA
+46 TEHLDQKIVSEGKA
-60 VTRRHETVFF
+60 VTQRHETVFF
-70 DSAKDAASK
+70 DSESDALSK
-79 DMEQS
+79 EIEQS
-84 PNYSSL
+84 PNYTSL

-102 QDMLADP
+102 QEMLSYP
-109 DKAPTAIKVPGNWEV
+109 DKAPSSIKVPGNWEV
-124 QGFGTAV
+124 QGFGTAI
-131 YVNHPYEFRPRNPQP
+131 YVNHPYEFCPRNPRP
-146 PQLPDRIPT
+146 PHLPDRIPT

-164 EFGKGENCYL
+164 EFGKDENCYL

-182 AYVFVNGKFVG
+182 AYLFVNDRFVG

-202 RYDITPYVES
+202 RHNITPYLES
-212 GMEADLRIVV
+212 GKEADLRLVV

-245 VYLSREPA
+245 VYLSKEPA
-253 AVPEDFD
+253 SVPEDFD

-265 TLADDLSTGDFRLSV
+265 TLDSGLAVGDFRLSV
-280 NSSKPIN
+280 NSSKPVN
-287 VSWTLLD
+287 VSWRLLD
-294 ANGNETAKGA
+294 ADGSLAASGES
-304 TETVQGVK
+304 ESVEGVK
-312 QWQSAIKDVRRW
+312 EWRASVGDVRKW
-324 SAETPELYTLLLC
+324 SAETPELYTLLLG
-337 VEGKHAKANV
+337 VEGKYAKADV

-353 IVGDRFLVNGMPVK
+353 IVGDKFLVNGRPVK

-385 EEDMLTDLRLMKK
+385 KEDIMTDLRLMKE

-419 DEYGFYV
+419 DKYGFYV
-426 YDEANI
+426 YGEANI
-432 ESHGMGYNLE
+432 ESHGMGYRLE
-442 KTLGN
+442 RTLGN

-498 SGGQNRPVCYERA
+498 KDGQNRPVCYERA
-511 VLEWNTDMFVPQYPD
+511 QMEWNTDMLVPQYPD

-532 MGKSG
+532 MGESG
-537 YPKPVVPSEYSHAM
+537 YGKPVMPSEYSHAM

-586 TDSDGRMY
+586 TDSEGRMY
-594 WTYGGDY
+594 WAYGGDY

-621 TPHPAMAEIK
+621 TPHPAMAEIR
-631 HVYQDVK
+631 HVYQDVT
-638 VLPEDASQGLFKV
+638 VTAVDASKGLFRLN
-651 QNRFYFKSLNEY
+651 NRFYFRSLDKHILGW
-663 TLRWAVT
+663 TVT
-670 ADGTRI
+670 ADGERV
-676 ASGNVALSAAPQ
+676 ASGKVAVRTAPQ
-688 SEEEVRVRLPKLP
+688 SEEEFSVSLPKLP
-701 SDKKCLITFET
+701 SGKDCRIDFEI
-712 LTSKAAGLL
+712 LTGEEEGLL
-721 PEGSV
+721 PKGYV
-726 IACDQ
+726 VAYDQ
-731 IKLSDAKRLATPRR
+731 LTLSEAERQVAPSK
-745 ARGVKATE
+745 ARNIRMSQDESSIT
-753 TETAIALECRDASLV
+753 LECKEASLV
-768 FDKAL
+768 FDRTL
-773 GCLKEYSFKG
+773 GCLRTYSFKG
-783 KNMFNED
+783 KKMFNDD

-803 NDYGNGMPSRCQAFK
+803 NDYGNGMPSRCQDFK
-818 VSSRE
+818 TSSRE
-823 FDVKAGLEGDS
+823 FNVKAEFDGES
-834 VVAEYSLASGNIFT
+834 IVAEYTLASGNIFT
-848 VRYTLLEGGI
+848 VRYTLLEGGL

-868 KSSKPVDVPR
+868 KSDNPVDVPR
-878 IGFRMRLPATADSFS
+878 IGFRMRLPASADSFS

-902 YADRFGGTLIGG
+902 YSDRFSGTLIGR

-919 SKEYVRYVRPQE
+919 AKEYVRYTRPQE

-940 LSIGGLAIR
+940 LSIGGLIVR
-949 SDRFEFNALRC
+949 SERFEFNALRC

-966 SEEAVQR
+966 SEEAVGR
-973 DYQWENKGPLT
+973 DYQWENKGPLS

-995 RRQTHINDYVERDFV
+995 RRQHHINDYTERDFV
-1010 EVCVDYAQSGVGG
+1010 EVCVDYAQTGVGG

-1029 RPDGDRC
+1029 WPDPDRS
-1036 LWSDRDY
+1036 LWSDYDY
-1043 SFRFAI
+1043 SFRLTL
-1049 VPARAMGVRKSLGFD
+1049 VPAKAMSVERSLKYD

>member
-1 MKLKSITL
+1 MKPRTL
-9 AAMAIC
+9 AAIAG
-15 LTGQTAF
+15 LLAF
-22 SRRPAVFPETE
+22 NSLLAQQPAAT
-33 ARESAPEGLAVDF
+33 F
-46 TEHLDQKVVSKGGA
+46 TEHLDQKIVSEGKA
-60 VTRRHETVFF
+60 VTQRHETVFF
-70 DSAKDAASK
+70 DSESDALSK
-79 DMEQS
+79 EIEQS
-84 PNYSSL
+84 PNYTSL

-102 QDMLADP
+102 QEMLSYP
-109 DKAPTAIKVPGNWEV
+109 DKAPSSIKVPGNWEV
-124 QGFGTAV
+124 QGFGTAI
-131 YVNHPYEFRPRNPQP
+131 YVNHPYEFCPRNPRP
-146 PQLPDRIPT
+146 PHLPDRIPT

-164 EFGKGENCYL
+164 EFGKDENCYL

-182 AYVFVNGKFVG
+182 AYLFVNDRFVG

-202 RYDITPYVES
+202 RHNITPYLES
-212 GMEADLRIVV
+212 GKEADLRLVV

-245 VYLSREPA
+245 VYLSKEPA
-253 AVPEDFD
+253 SVPEDFD

-265 TLADDLSTGDFRLSV
+265 TLDSGLAVGDFRLSV
-280 NSSKPIN
+280 NSSKPVN
-287 VSWTLLD
+287 VSWRLLD
-294 ANGNETAKGA
+294 ADGSLAASGES
-304 TETVQGVK
+304 ESVEGVK
-312 QWQSAIKDVRRW
+312 EWRASVGDVRKW
-324 SAETPELYTLLLC
+324 SAETPELYTLLLG
-337 VEGKHAKANV
+337 VEGKYAKADV

-353 IVGDRFLVNGMPVK
+353 IVGDKFLVNGRPVK

-385 EEDMLTDLRLMKK
+385 KEDILTDLRLMKE

-419 DEYGFYV
+419 DKYGFYV
-426 YDEANI
+426 YGEANI
-432 ESHGMGYNLE
+432 ESHGMGYRLE
-442 KTLGN
+442 RTLGN

-498 SGGQNRPVCYERA
+498 KDGQNRPVCYERA
-511 VLEWNTDMFVPQYPD
+511 QMEWNTDMLVPQYPD

-532 MGKSG
+532 MGESG
-537 YPKPVVPSEYSHAM
+537 YGKPVMPSEYSHAM

-586 TDSDGRMY
+586 TDSEGRMY
-594 WTYGGDY
+594 WAYGGDY

-621 TPHPAMAEIK
+621 TPHPAMAEIR
-631 HVYQDVK
+631 HVYQDVT
-638 VLPEDASQGLFKV
+638 VTAVDASKGLFRLN
-651 QNRFYFKSLNEY
+651 NRFYFRSLDKHILGW
-663 TLRWAVT
+663 TVT
-670 ADGTRI
+670 ADGERV
-676 ASGNVALSAAPQ
+676 ASGKVAVRTAPQ
-688 SEEEVRVRLPKLP
+688 SEEEFSVSLPKLP
-701 SDKKCLITFET
+701 SGKDCRIDFEI
-712 LTSKAAGLL
+712 LTGEEEGLL
-721 PEGSV
+721 PKGYV
-726 IACDQ
+726 IAYDQ
-731 IKLSDAKRLATPRR
+731 LTLSEAERQVAPSK
-745 ARGVKATE
+745 ARNIRMSQDESSIT
-753 TETAIALECRDASLV
+753 LECKEASLV
-768 FDKAL
+768 FDRTL
-773 GCLKEYSFKG
+773 GCLRTYSFKG
-783 KNMFNED
+783 KKMFNDD

-803 NDYGNGMPSRCQAFK
+803 NDYGNGMPSRCQDFK
-818 VSSRE
+818 TSSRE
-823 FDVKAGLEGDS
+823 FNVKAEFDGES
-834 VVAEYSLASGNIFT
+834 IVAEYTLASGNIFT
-848 VRYTLLEGGI
+848 VRYTLLEGGL

-868 KSSKPVDVPR
+868 KSDNPVDVPR
-878 IGFRMRLPATADSFS
+878 IGFRMRLPASADSFS

-902 YADRFGGTLIGG
+902 YSDRFSGTLIGR

-919 SKEYVRYVRPQE
+919 AKEYVRYTRPQE

-940 LSIGGLAIR
+940 LSIGGLIVR
-949 SDRFEFNALRC
+949 SERFEFNALRC

-966 SEEAVQR
+966 SEEAVGR
-973 DYQWENKGPLT
+973 DYQWENKGPLS

-995 RRQTHINDYVERDFV
+995 RRQHHINDYTERDFV
-1010 EVCVDYAQSGVGG
+1010 EVCVDYAQTGVGG

-1029 RPDGDRC
+1029 WPDPDRS
-1036 LWSDRDY
+1036 LWSDYDY
-1043 SFRFAI
+1043 SFRLTL
-1049 VPARAMGVRKSLGFD
+1049 VPAKAMSVERSLKYD

>member
-1 MKLKSITL
+1 MNIIHCIIVAL
-9 AAMAIC
+9 AALLGCTAI
-15 LTGQTAF
+15 
-22 SRRPAVFPETE
+22 
-33 ARESAPEGLAVDF
+33 SAQEKEF
-46 TEHLDQKVVSKGGA
+46 TEHLDQKVVTEGKA

-70 DSAKDAASK
+70 DTAKDALSTEIEAST
-79 DMEQS
+79 
-84 PNYSSL
+84 NYASL
-90 NGVWDFRYYDSV
+90 NGVWDFLYYDSV

-109 DKAPTAIKVPGNWEV
+109 RKVPSTIKVPGNWEV
-124 QGFGTAV
+124 QGFGTAI
-131 YVNHPYEFRPRNPQP
+131 YVNHPYEFCPRNPRP
-146 PQLPDRIPT
+146 PQLPDKIPT

-164 EFGKGENCYL
+164 RFGAGEKCYL

-182 AYVFVNGKFVG
+182 AYVFVNDKFVG

-212 GMEADLRIVV
+212 GKEADLRLVV
-222 TRWNTGSYLEC
+222 TRWCTGSYLEC

-253 AVPEDFD
+253 TVPDDFD

-265 TLADDLSTGDFRLSV
+265 TLADDLCTGDFRLSV

-294 ANGNETAKGA
+294 ANGNETAKGT
-304 TETVQGVK
+304 TETIQGVR
-312 QWQSAIKDVRRW
+312 QWQSAINEVRKW

-337 VEGKHAKANV
+337 VEGKYAKADV

-353 IVGDRFLVNGMPVK
+353 IVGNQFLVNGQPVK

-376 NQFTGHYIT
+376 NQFTGHYLT
-385 EEDMLTDLRLMKK
+385 KEDIMTDLRLMKE

-419 DEYGFYV
+419 DKYGFYV

-432 ESHGMGYNLE
+432 ESHGMGYNLTR
-442 KTLGN
+442 TLGN

-498 SGGQNRPVCYERA
+498 KDGQNRPVCYERA
-511 VLEWNTDMFVPQYPD
+511 EYEWNTDMLVPQYPE
-526 AEWFHK
+526 AEWFRK
-532 MGKSG
+532 MGESD

-586 TDSDGRMY
+586 TDSEGKMF
-594 WTYGGDY
+594 WAYGGDY
-601 GEHSPSDGNFN
+601 GEHTPSDGNFN

-621 TPHPAMAEIK
+621 TPHPAMAEVK

-638 VLPEDASQGLFKV
+638 VSAEDPASGLFKL
-651 QNRFYFKSLNEY
+651 QDRFYFKDLSKHILKW
-663 TLRWAVT
+663 TVT
-670 ADGTRI
+670 ADGNQI
-676 ASGNVALSAAPQ
+676 ASGTERLSAAPQ
-688 SEEEVRVRLPKLP
+688 SEETISVKLPKLP
-701 SDKKCLITFET
+701 SGKDCLITFMVLANE
-712 LTSKAAGLL
+712 AEGLL
-721 PEGSV
+721 PKGYV
-726 IACDQ
+726 IAYDQ
-731 IKLSDAKRLATPRR
+731 IKLSDAKRLDPPSTAK
-745 ARGVKATE
+745 GIKATE
-753 TETAIALECRDASLV
+753 TENALTLESREAAII
-768 FDKAL
+768 FDKEM
-773 GCLKEYSFKG
+773 GCLRSYSFKG
-783 KNMFNED
+783 KNVFNDD

-818 VSSRE
+818 TSSRE
-823 FDVKAGLEGDS
+823 FNAKADFDGES
-834 VVAEYSLASGNIFT
+834 IVAEYSLATGNIFT
-848 VRYTLLEGGI
+848 VRYTLLEGGV
-858 LSVES
+858 LSVFS

-868 KSSKPVDVPR
+868 KSDNPVDVPR
-878 IGFRMRLPATADSFS
+878 IGFRMRLPASADSFA
-893 YLGRGPEEN
+893 YYGRGPEEN
-902 YADRFGGTLIGG
+902 YSDRFSGTLVGK

-919 SKEYVRYVRPQE
+919 AKEYVRYVRPQE
-931 CGHHIDCEY
+931 CGHHTDCEY
-940 LSIGGLAIR
+940 LAIGGMTIR

-960 AVEDLD
+960 SIEDLD
-966 SEEAVQR
+966 SEDVVR
-973 DYQWENKGPLT
+973 HDYQWENKGPLT
-984 ENDPA
+984 ENNPV

-1010 EVCVDYAQSGVGG
+1010 EVCIDYAQSGIGG

-1029 RPDGDRC
+1029 RPDSDRC
-1036 LWSDRDY
+1036 LWNDKDY

-1049 VPARAMGVRKSLGFD
+1049 VPTKAMSAEKSMRYD

>member
-1 MKLKSITL
+1 
-9 AAMAIC
+9 MAIC

-22 SRRPAVFPETE
+22 PRRPAVFPETE

-70 DSAKDAASK
+70 DSAKDAVSK

-164 EFGKGENCYL
+164 EFGRGENCYL

-253 AVPEDFD
+253 TVPEDFD

-265 TLADDLSTGDFRLSV
+265 TLSEDLCTGEFRLEV
-280 NSSKPIN
+280 KSSKPIN
-287 VSWTLLD
+287 VSWILLD
-294 ANGNETAKGA
+294 AKGNETAKGES
-304 TETVQGVK
+304 ETVKGVK

-556 SLDRQWK
+556 SIDRQWK

-651 QNRFYFKSLNEY
+651 QNRFYFKSLDKHILKW
-663 TLRWAVT
+663 TVI
-670 ADGTRI
+670 ADGSRL
-676 ASGNVALSAAPQ
+676 ASGDRKLSAAPQ
-688 SEEEVRVRLPKLP
+688 SDEDFSVALPELP
-701 SDKKCLITFET
+701 SDKDCLITFEI
-712 LTSKAAGLL
+712 LTAEKEGLL
-721 PEGSV
+721 PKGYA
-726 IACDQ
+726 IGYDQ
-731 IKLSDAKRLATPRR
+731 LKLSDAVRQEIPVNAFDIRMTQDES
-745 ARGVKATE
+745 TI
-753 TETAIALECRDASLV
+753 TLEWRDAVTLKTKASIV
-768 FDKAL
+768 FDKTL
-773 GCLKEYSFKG
+773 GCLRSYSFKG
-783 KNMFNED
+783 KNMFNDD

-823 FDVKAGLEGDS
+823 FDVKAGLEGDT

-878 IGFRMRLPATADSFS
+878 IGFRMRLPASADSFS

-902 YADRFGGTLIGG
+902 YADRFGGTLIGE

-966 SEEAVQR
+966 SEEAAQR

-1023 YDSWGS
+1023 YDSWGA

>member
-1 MKLKSITL
+1 MKSITL

-33 ARESAPEGLAVDF
+33 ARESAPEWLAVDF

-70 DSAKDAASK
+70 DSAKDAVSK

-109 DKAPTAIKVPGNWEV
+109 DKAPTSIKVPGNWEV

-182 AYVFVNGKFVG
+182 AYMFVNGKFVG

-253 AVPEDFD
+253 TVPEDFD

-265 TLADDLSTGDFRLSV
+265 TLSEDLCTGDFRLEV
-280 NSSKPIN
+280 KSSKPIN
-287 VSWTLLD
+287 VSWILLD
-294 ANGNETAKGA
+294 ANGNETAKGES
-304 TETVQGVK
+304 ETVKGVK

-404 RTSHYPLPRLFYELC
+404 RTSHYPLPRRFYELC

-578 WIDQGLYE
+578 FKDQGFRME
-586 TDSDGRMY
+586 TESRDGRIYWMY
-594 WTYGGDY
+594 NGKMGSYKWLEDK
-601 GEHSPSDGNFN
+601 PSEWNTGTDG
-612 CNGVIAPDR
+612 I
-621 TPHPAMAEIK
+621 
-631 HVYQDVK
+631 
-638 VLPEDASQGLFKV
+638 LS
-651 QNRFYFKSLNEY
+651 
-663 TLRWAVT
+663 
-670 ADGTRI
+670 ADGTPKPQAWEVKKVYQYIQFKGKDAAHGWITVRNRHDFTNLKDYAFAWEI
-676 ASGNVALSAAPQ
+676 CRNGEKTASGTFSVDLLPHGQKDIRLDLPEIPDDGNEYFLNLYAYTKAASGLLPAGYEVAKEQLKLGEGDFFARMPEASGNLEYSVDDGVLVFASGDVSGKIDL
-688 SEEEVRVRLPKLP
+688 
-701 SDKKCLITFET
+701 KK
-712 LTSKAAGLL
+712 G
-721 PEGSV
+721 V
-726 IACDQ
+726 
-731 IKLSDAKRLATPRR
+731 LSDYAI
-745 ARGVKATE
+745 RGV
-753 TETAIALECRDASLV
+753 RP
-768 FDKAL
+768 
-773 GCLKEYSFKG
+773 FK
-783 KNMFNED
+783 KYPE
-790 FGLRPLFW
+790 PAFW
-798 RAPTD
+798 RAPVD
-803 NDYGNGMPSRCQAFK
+803 NDFGNKMPWTCGVWRTAHVNRYVKNATVGERTPEGLPVKVEWILTDIQVPYTMEFLVRNDGSLLVSGTMDMTGKKLPELPRFGMRM
-818 VSSRE
+818 E
-823 FDVKAGLEGDS
+823 LAG
-834 VVAEYSLASGNIFT
+834 
-848 VRYTLLEGGI
+848 RYENLC
-858 LSVES
+858 
-863 DFKGV
+863 
-868 KSSKPVDVPR
+868 
-878 IGFRMRLPATADSFS
+878 
-893 YLGRGPEEN
+893 YYGRGPQEN
-902 YADRFGGTLIGG
+902 YIDRW
-914 YSSSA
+914 SSA
-919 SKEYVRYVRPQE
+919 FVGRYEDKVENQYYPYARPQE
-931 CGHHIDCEY
+931 TGNKTDVRW
-940 LSIGGLAIR
+940 LSL
-949 SDRFEFNALRC
+949 SDSEGTEVEITGVSQPIAFSALHY
-960 AVEDLD
+960 APEDLD
-966 SEEAVQR
+966 PGLTRKMQHTIDAIPQKDVFLHVDLKQR
-973 DYQWENKGPLT
+973 GL
-984 ENDPA
+984 
-989 KAKNRL
+989 
-995 RRQTHINDYVERDFV
+995 
-1010 EVCVDYAQSGVGG
+1010 GG
-1023 YDSWGS
+1023 DNSWGMFPYNPY
-1029 RPDGDRC
+1029 R
-1036 LWSDRDY
+1036 LWDKKYGY
-1043 SFRFAI
+1043 SYLIRL
-1049 VPARAMGVRKSLGFD
+1049 K
-1064 F
+1064 

>member
-1 MKLKSITL
+1 
-9 AAMAIC
+9 MAIC

-70 DSAKDAASK
+70 DSAKDAVSK

-109 DKAPTAIKVPGNWEV
+109 DKAPSSIKVPGNWEV
-124 QGFGTAV
+124 QGFGTAI
-131 YVNHPYEFRPRNPQP
+131 YVNHPYEFCPRNPQP
-146 PQLPDRIPT
+146 PQLPDKIPT

-164 EFGKGENCYL
+164 EFGAGEKCYL

-182 AYVFVNGKFVG
+182 VYLFINDNYVG

-202 RYDITPYVES
+202 RYDVTPYVES
-212 GMEADLRIVV
+212 GREADLRMVV
-222 TRWNTGSYLEC
+222 TRWSTGSYLEC

-265 TLADDLSTGDFRLSV
+265 TLSDDLSTGDFRLSV

-294 ANGNETAKGA
+294 ANGNETAKGES
-304 TETVQGVK
+304 ETVKGVK

-419 DEYGFYV
+419 DKYGFYV
-426 YDEANI
+426 YSEANI

-498 SGGQNRPVCYERA
+498 RGGQNRPVCYERA
-511 VLEWNTDMFVPQYPD
+511 VFEWNTDMFVPQYPD

-638 VLPEDASQGLFKV
+638 VLPEDASQGIFKV

-663 TLRWAVT
+663 ALRWAVT

-712 LTSKAAGLL
+712 ITSKAAGLL

-726 IACDQ
+726 IAYDQ
-731 IKLSDAKRLATPRR
+731 IKLSDARRLATPRR

-753 TETAIALECRDASLV
+753 TETAIALECRDALLV

-803 NDYGNGMPSRCQAFK
+803 NDYGNGNGMPSRCQAFK

-823 FDVKAGLEGDS
+823 FDVKAGLEGDT

-878 IGFRMRLPATADSFS
+878 IGFRMRLPASADSFT

-902 YADRFGGTLIGG
+902 YADRFGGTLIGE

-973 DYQWENKGPLT
+973 DYQWDNKGPLT

-1023 YDSWGS
+1023 YDSWAA